1 MEWNL
6 RKIFVFRLRI
16 AQEIQRK
23 LEETEVKTRELESRG
38 VELEKILRGEDL
50 EASTSKAP
58 SSPEKVDESAL
69 LAEWLTLMWELGALR
84 RYEQELLA
92 KAEDLRLE
100 EQHSLLQTKLRN
112 SAEGSNKVDQSALQQ
127 IDGGILDKIIDITEK
142 RESLALMLEKNN
154 QR

>member
-1 MEWNL
+1 
-6 RKIFVFRLRI
+6 
-16 AQEIQRK
+16 
-23 LEETEVKTRELESRG
+23 
-38 VELEKILRGEDL
+38 
-50 EASTSKAP
+50 
-58 SSPEKVDESAL
+58 
-69 LAEWLTLMWELGALR
+69 MWELGALR

-112 SAEGSNKVDQSALQQ
+112 STEGSNKVDQSALQQ